1 MTFFSGNDFFQSIQN
16 LVRTGALH
24 DIDFFQRC
32 LRALLGDLTFQE
44 AYDRSGGR
52 ILCVC
57 VCATRAGEKPR
68 LLNYLT
74 SPHLVVW
81 SAVAASCAFPS
92 LFPPQP
98 LMAKSRNGAF
108 VPWQPEG
115 KLGPRRW
122 RDGSL
127 ENDLPMQGLSE
138 LFNVNYFIVS
148 QTNPH
153 IVPIL
158 RVKRWGCRI

>member
-1 MTFFSGNDFFQSIQN
+1 M
-16 LVRTGALH
+16 
-24 DIDFFQRC
+24 
-32 LRALLGDLTFQE
+32 
-44 AYDRSGGR
+44 
-52 ILCVC
+52 
-57 VCATRAGEKPR
+57 
-68 LLNYLT
+68 
-74 SPHLVVW
+74 
-81 SAVAASCAFPS
+81 AASCAFPS

-98 LMAKSRNGAF
+98 LIAKSRDGAF

-127 ENDLPMQGLSE
+127 ENDLPMKELSE
-138 LFNVNYFIVS
+138 LFNVNYFLVS

-158 RVKRWGCRI
+158 RAKKWFASLGPFCATAAQSMLECRSAANVCKRSVMVSKHTLSRAPLRLTTCIASASQHRENAARRGACCF